1 MILPKAIARHWTLI
15 RYLIAGGYNTV
26 FGFAVFTGLFF
37 LLESDL
43 HYLGI
48 AIITQ
53 IISITN
59 SYIVYRVFVFKSRGR
74 IINEYFRI
82 YIVYGISFILGIVLL
97 TLLVEFAGLHPVL
110 AQFFVIIIT
119 VIVSY
124 IGNRRFTFNQR
135 YL

>member
-1 MILPKAIARHWTLI
+1 MLPKAIARHWTLI

-26 FGFAVFTGLFF
+26 FGFAVFTGLFI

-59 SYIVYRVFVFKSRGR
+59 SYIVYRVFVFKSRGK

-82 YIVYGISFILGIVLL
+82 YIVYGISFILGIALL
-97 TLLVEFAGLHPVL
+97 TLLVELAGLHPIL

>member
-1 MILPKAIARHWTLI
+1 MLPKAIARHWTLI

-59 SYIVYRVFVFKSRGR
+59 SYIVYRVFVFKSRGS

>member
-1 MILPKAIARHWTLI
+1 MLPKAIARHWTLI

-48 AIITQ
+48 AILTQ

-74 IINEYFRI
+74 IIYEYFRI
-82 YIVYGISFILGIVLL
+82 YIVYGISFILGIALL
-97 TLLVEFAGLHPVL
+97 TLLVELAGLHPVL
-110 AQFFVIIIT
+110 AQLFVIIIT

-135 YL
+135 YP

>member
-1 MILPKAIARHWTLI
+1 MMLPKAIARHWTLI

-48 AIITQ
+48 AILTQ

-82 YIVYGISFILGIVLL
+82 YIVYGISFILGIALL

>member
-1 MILPKAIARHWTLI
+1 MLSKVIARHWTLI
-15 RYLIAGGYNTV
+15 KYLIAGGYNTV
-26 FGFAVFTGLFF
+26 FGFAVFTGLYF
-37 LLESDL
+37 LLKSEL

-48 AIITQ
+48 AIIAQ
-53 IISITN
+53 VINITN
-59 SYIVYRVFVFKSRGR
+59 SYVVYRFFVFKSRGR
-74 IINEYFRI
+74 IIEEYFRI
-82 YIVYGISFILGIVLL
+82 YIVYGISFILGIALL
-97 TLLVEFAGLHPVL
+97 TLLVELAGLHPVL

>member
-1 MILPKAIARHWTLI
+1 MLPKAIAKHRTLI
-15 RYLIAGGYNTV
+15 TYLIAGGYNTV
-26 FGFAVFTGLFF
+26 FGFAVFTGLFI
-37 LLESDL
+37 LLEADL

-59 SYIVYRVFVFKSRGR
+59 SYIVYRVFVFKSRGS

-82 YIVYGISFILGIVLL
+82 YIVYGISFILGIALL

>member
-1 MILPKAIARHWTLI
+1 MLPKAIARHWTLI

-59 SYIVYRVFVFKSRGR
+59 SYIVYRVFVFKSRGK

-82 YIVYGISFILGIVLL
+82 YIVYGISFILGIALL

>member
-1 MILPKAIARHWTLI
+1 MLPKAIARHWTLI

-59 SYIVYRVFVFKSRGR
+59 SYIVYRVFVFKSRGS

-82 YIVYGISFILGIVLL
+82 YIVYGISFILGIALL

>member
-1 MILPKAIARHWTLI
+1 MLLKAIARHWTVI

-37 LLESDL
+37 LLESNL

-74 IINEYFRI
+74 VLGEYLRI
-82 YIVYGISFILGIVLL
+82 YVVYGVSFILGIALL
-97 TLLVEFAGLHPVL
+97 ALLVELAGLHPIL

-124 IGNRRFTFNQR
+124 IGHSRFTFNQGTAE
-135 YL
+135 

>member
-1 MILPKAIARHWTLI
+1 MLPKAIARHWTLI

-26 FGFAVFTGLFF
+26 FGFAVFTGLFI

-59 SYIVYRVFVFKSRGR
+59 SYIVYRVFVFKSRGK

-82 YIVYGISFILGIVLL
+82 YIVYGISFILGIALL

>member
-1 MILPKAIARHWTLI
+1 MLPKAIARHWTLI

-82 YIVYGISFILGIVLL
+82 YIVYGISFILGIALL